1 MNSKTRFS
9 ASGHIVRKGDT
20 EKKEE
25 KEAEKKDKAGE

>member
-1 MNSKTRFS
+1 MKPRINVNVN
-9 ASGHIVRKGDT
+9 GHIVRKGDS